1 MYQLHDSGVQREV
14 NSPHCSD
21 NTVTM
26 TALKLYP
33 KLIQLTSHRHI
44 LFTCSA
50 GVEPSP
56 LLLQHQKGLL
66 YV

>member
-1 MYQLHDSGVQREV
+1 MIQVFQYKSTALS
-14 NSPHCSD
+14 CSD

-33 KLIQLTSHRHI
+33 KLIQPTSHGHI
-44 LFTCSA
+44 LFTCSF

-56 LLLQHQKGLL
+56 LLLQHQNGLL
-66 YV
+66 

>member
-1 MYQLHDSGVQREV
+1 MIQVFQDKSTALS
-14 NSPHCSD
+14 CSD

-26 TALKLYP
+26 TALKFCP
-33 KLIQLTSHRHI
+33 KLIQPTSHRHI
-44 LFTCSA
+44 LFTCSV

-66 YV
+66 